1 MRGRLFAILAGAAL
15 ALAACGGTAT
25 QQSPAQSVTKLSA
38 PLPADIQSKGK
49 LQIGIKCDYPP
60 FGFVDETNANAGF
73 EIDLSR
79 QLATYAF
86 GNGSAVE
93 FQCVTSGNRIPFLTT
108 KRIDLIVATIT
119 FTNERAKTIKF
130 SKPYFSA
137 AGRMIVLK
145 GSSVKEAQ
153 DLAGK
158 PVSNSRGAIYVKW
171 LKKCLPTANVLE
183 FDQTSQAL
191 SAVEQGRA
199 EAFMQD
205 DTLLANLALKAPD
218 KLKMVGKGV
227 AASPWG
233 MGIRL
238 EDSAFASWVDAAVD
252 QLQKDD
258 WFFKTFQKWVKDP
271 DTQKQFQNSM
281 PRPGKNLQYPANDD
295 DVLAC

>member
-1 MRGRLFAILAGAAL
+1 MMRRLFAILAGAAF
-15 ALAACGGTAT
+15 AITACGGTAT
-25 QQSPAQSVTKLSA
+25 QPSPSAATKLSA
-38 PLPADIQSKGK
+38 PLPADIQAKGK

-60 FGFVDETNANAGF
+60 FGFVDETNANTGF

-130 SKPYFSA
+130 SKPYFAA
-137 AGRMIVLK
+137 AGRMIVPK
-145 GSSVKEAQ
+145 GSGVKEAQ

-158 PVSNSRGAIYVKW
+158 AVSTSRGAIYVKW
-171 LKKCLPTANVLE
+171 LKKCVSTANVLE

-191 SAVEQGRA
+191 AAVEQGRA

-238 EDSAFASWVDAAVD
+238 EDSAFASWIDAAVD
-252 QLQKDD
+252 QLQKED
-258 WFFKTFQKWVKDP
+258 WFYKTFQKWMKDP